1 MNTNINYTLNRM
13 DSNMDV
19 EQYACNPITGYMDHD
34 NRIYL
39 DGVKKFLKG
48 RLPAGVKVIVGTND
62 QGWHGATLA
71 KFAKEN
77 WNIQTHEFRGVLSD
91 GVYGIPTRYH
101 PVDTEP
107 PFLKTRSLNAIKSD
121 VEEFI
126 KHAKESA
133 KTSNDVFWV
142 TRIGCGMAGYKA
154 SQIGPMFKECIEMK
168 NVLLPREFIE
178 ACEQSPPSFST
189 KQSNCDMSKEYEC
202 KKCGK
207 NYLHQLVAGSGYL
220 YLCNECMKLEHK
232 TIRIGIVGSSGI
244 AFDSKEARQ
253 AIEKIFA
260 KYENPIIVSGGAKG
274 ADKIGEFMAKEH
286 GLQTEIYAPTVY
298 AWDGK
303 GGFKERNEKIAKVCD
318 KVYSIA
324 KKGGTFGEMCYHC
337 SKKGLD
343 SNHFKTG
350 GCWTAHRCKEFE
362 IVLI

>member
-13 DSNMDV
+13 DSNMNV
-19 EQYACNPITGYMDHD
+19 EQYACNPVTGYMDHD

-39 DGVKKFLKG
+39 DGKKQFLKG

-77 WNIQTHEFRGVLSD
+77 WDIKTHEFRGVLSD

-121 VEEFI
+121 VQEFI
-126 KHAKESA
+126 THAKKSA
-133 KTSNDVFWV
+133 TTSNDVFWV
-142 TRIGCGMAGYKA
+142 TKIGCGMAGYKP
-154 SQIGPMFKECIEMK
+154 SQIGPMFKECIGMK

-178 ACEQSPPSFST
+178 ACEQSPPSFSNSITSNEMLT
-189 KQSNCDMSKEYEC
+189 KK
-202 KKCGK
+202 
-207 NYLHQLVAGSGYL
+207 QL
-220 YLCNECMKLEHK
+220 
-232 TIRIGIVGSSGI
+232 RIGIVGSSGI
-244 AFDSKEARQ
+244 PFDSKTARQ
-253 AIEKIFA
+253 AIEKILA

-274 ADKIGEFMAKEH
+274 ADKIGEFLAKEH
-286 GLQTEIYAPTVY
+286 GLETEIYAPTVY
-298 AWDGK
+298 AWDGE
-303 GGFKERNEKIAKVCD
+303 GGFKERNLKIAKVCD

-324 KKGGTFGEMCYHC
+324 RATNDNVGTFGEMCYHC
-337 SKKGLD
+337 ARKGLD
-343 SNHFKTG
+343 SNHFKTA

>member
-19 EQYACNPITGYMDHD
+19 EQYACNPVTGYMDHD

-77 WNIQTHEFRGVLSD
+77 WNIKTHEFRGVLSD

-178 ACEQSPPSFST
+178 ACEQSPPSFSNSITSNEMLT
-189 KQSNCDMSKEYEC
+189 KK
-202 KKCGK
+202 
-207 NYLHQLVAGSGYL
+207 QL
-220 YLCNECMKLEHK
+220 
-232 TIRIGIVGSSGI
+232 RIGIVGSSGI
-244 AFDSKEARQ
+244 PFDSKTARQ
-253 AIEKIFA
+253 AIEKILA

-274 ADKIGEFMAKEH
+274 ADKIGEFMAQEH

-298 AWDGK
+298 AWDGE
-303 GGFKERNEKIAKVCD
+303 GGFKERNLKIAKACD

-343 SNHFKTG
+343 SNHFKTA

>member
-1 MNTNINYTLNRM
+1 MNTNINYTLNRY
-13 DSNMDV
+13 DGNMDV

-189 KQSNCDMSKEYEC
+189 KQSNCDMSTNTTLPS
-202 KKCGK
+202 GK
-207 NYLHQLVAGSGYL
+207 QKQL
-220 YLCNECMKLEHK
+220 
-232 TIRIGIVGSSGI
+232 RIGIVGSSGI
-244 AFDSKEARQ
+244 PFDSKTARQ
-253 AIEKIFA
+253 AIENIFA
-260 KYENPIIVSGGAKG
+260 RYSKHQQNGWQLIIVSGGAKG
-274 ADKIGEFMAKEH
+274 ADKIGEFMAQEH

-298 AWDGK
+298 AWDGE
-303 GGFKERNEKIAKVCD
+303 GGFKERNLKIAKACD

-343 SNHFKTG
+343 SNHFKTA